1 MKTLSELKSAALQS
15 LKGKWALCVFATLVY
30 FLCCIPYSYINFKIQ
45 FQNFSEPSF
54 NSMNLLLLMYAY
66 LFIIMMPLAYG
77 YSVSFLKLVR
87 EDDDYMISQMF
98 RNFANY
104 KRAFLV
110 PLIVFIYTVL

>member
-15 LKGKWALCVFATLVY
+15 LKGKRGLCVIATLVY

-66 LFIIMMPLAYG
+66 LFIIMMPL
-77 YSVSFLKLVR
+77 FC
-87 EDDDYMISQMF
+87 
-98 RNFANY
+98 
-104 KRAFLV
+104 
-110 PLIVFIYTVL
+110 LIP